1 MAKKSKIAKAKKQMA
16 MIEKYADKRQ
26 ELKAAGDRPAL
37 AKLPRDSNPNRLRL
51 RDQTDGRPRGY
62 MRKSRI
68 KFRELAHQGLIP
80 GVKKASW

>member
-26 ELKAAGDRPAL
+26 ELKAAGDRTAL

-51 RDQTDGRPRGY
+51 L
-62 MRKSRI
+62 S
-68 KFRELAHQGLIP
+68 LIHI
-80 GVKKASW
+80 